1 MYDLT
6 EKLAVFFNS
15 GKTEKERE
23 ELCRKIWD
31 KYHKRLLY
39 FIRSYSREE
48 SEDLLQEIFLKVFNN
63 LEKYNPFYSF
73 KVWIYTIAKNHC
85 INYLKKNRK
94 EITLLGDASLL
105 IDNNRSRPVENEL
118 IEKQQEQQLQLF
130 LSQLP
135 SDIQTTC
142 YLRFSEKLKYKHIAR
157 ILDIPV
163 GTVKSRIH
171 QVKSDLKSLLEEKD
185 EYSE

>member
-1 MYDLT
+1 MYDIT

-23 ELCRKIWD
+23 ELSRKIWD

-39 FIRSYSREE
+39 FIRSFSREE

-63 LEKYNPFYSF
+63 LEKFNPLYSF

-85 INYLKKNRK
+85 INYLKKNLK

-105 IDNNRSRPVENEL
+105 IDNNRKIGRASCRERV
-118 IEKQQEQQLQLF
+118 
-130 LSQLP
+130 
-135 SDIQTTC
+135 
-142 YLRFSEKLKYKHIAR
+142 
-157 ILDIPV
+157 
-163 GTVKSRIH
+163 
-171 QVKSDLKSLLEEKD
+171 
-185 EYSE
+185 